1 MQKEQSKIFVQVQPN
16 TKKDEIVSF
25 EDGILRVKISTPPVK
40 GKANKQLI
48 EFLSKKMKIPKSDIM
63 IEKGAT
69 SKRKKLVID
78 GLTQSQ
84 LMHKLSDL

>member
-1 MQKEQSKIFVQVQPN
+1 MQREQAKIFVQVQPN
-16 TKKDEIVSF
+16 AKKDEIVAF
-25 EDGILRVKISTPPVK
+25 EDGILKVKISTPPVK

-48 EFLSKKMKIPKSDIM
+48 EFLSKTMKIPKSDIA

-69 SKRKKLVID
+69 SRRKKVVID

-84 LMHKLSDL
+84 LMQKLPDL